1 MIKLSNVSKKF
12 KKQEVFKNVNLELPS
27 CGLYFLTGRSGSGK
41 STLFKMIS
49 GLDKIYSGKIELD
62 KNLRVAYLPQENYF
76 FDDLSLGK
84 ALNFIPYIIEEERIK
99 KYLSLFELDSK
110 LDQSL
115 ATLSCG
121 EKKRVLLLFNVL
133 AKYDAILI
141 DEPFSA
147 LDDENR
153 SIYLK
158 VINELKKEML
168 IIISSHDF
176 VDESICKGIIKIK
189 NRSISLDVKD
199 DEVDKP
205 ITNNELMKRK
215 KVYRDVL
222 LLAKKKFIS
231 KVNIFIGILICL
243 FSIVFSFC
251 SSILSTNSN
260 YLLEKSLNLYDS
272 NFVEIKTVKGMMP
285 THGWLLDS
293 KKEKCNTYF
302 QFKTLD
308 FNEYFKDKDYGY
320 FYLTNAISK
329 DQIMLNEDTTNYTD
343 FKDVIINNNLP
354 ANTVAFSYE
363 YMNDIFQYFNEN
375 ARLVKNIEQEKSYQI
390 EFTKID
396 SEIYNILFEDVD
408 LSYSFVN
415 QYTFIDIA
423 IGNRQSQFDD
433 FFNYSISSAEA
444 PNNKIIVDESLK
456 NGFIFYLYNMDC
468 YIEAESIIDLR
479 DFLKSRDF
487 VSINDFYSTWLDFK
501 SVYSDLKIVSIIVGI
516 LCICSVIVFYF
527 IQWKYFINYFIK
539 YTSIFLLLGN
549 QKKKYDILYIL
560 IHIFELLVMFLLVY
574 LLGLSVIAL
583 LGNRKVASLLAISI
597 FTDFKYFICFCIV
610 PFIMTGIMFVIGYII
625 YLNRSFDA
633 KRRSLN

>member
-1 MIKLSNVSKKF
+1 MIKLVNVSKKF
-12 KKQEVFKNVNLELPS
+12 KKREVFKNVDLELPS

-41 STLFKMIS
+41 STLFKMIL
-49 GLDKIYSGKIELD
+49 GLDKNYSGKIELD
-62 KNLRVAYLPQENYF
+62 KKIKVAYLPQENYF

-84 ALNFIPYIIEEERIK
+84 ALNFIPYMIEEERIN

-115 ATLSCG
+115 ATLSGG
-121 EKKRVLLLFNVL
+121 EKKRVLLLFTVL

-189 NRSISLDVKD
+189 NRNIILDIKD

-205 ITNNELMKRK
+205 ITNNEVMKRK

-222 LLAKKKFIS
+222 FLAKKKFIS

-251 SSILSTNSN
+251 SSILSTNN
-260 YLLEKSLNLYDS
+260 TYLLEKSLKLYDS
-272 NFVEIKTVKGMMP
+272 RFVEIKTVNGVMP
-285 THGWLLDS
+285 HHGLLSNS
-293 KKEKCNTYF
+293 KEERCNTYF
-302 QFKTLD
+302 QFKTSD
-308 FNEYFKDKDYGY
+308 FKEYFKDKDYGY
-320 FYLTNAISK
+320 FYLTNAINR

-343 FKDVIINNNLP
+343 IKDVIINNNLP
-354 ANTVAFSYE
+354 FNTIAFSYE
-363 YMNDIFQYFNEN
+363 YMDEIFQYFNKD
-375 ARLVKNIEQEKSYQI
+375 ARFVKNIEQEKSYQI

-396 SEIYNILFEDVD
+396 SQIYNVLFEGVD

-415 QYTFIDIA
+415 QHTFIDIA
-423 IGNRQSQFDD
+423 IGNGETQFDN
-433 FFNYSISSAEA
+433 FFNYFIASAGA
-444 PNNKIIVDESLK
+444 PDNKIIVDESLK
-456 NGFIFYLYNMDC
+456 NGFIFYLYNRDC
-468 YIEAESIIDLR
+468 YIEAENIIDLR
-479 DFLKSRDF
+479 DFLKSRNF
-487 VSINDFYSTWLDFK
+487 TSTEDFYSTWLDFK

-527 IQWKYFINYFIK
+527 IQWKYFIKYFIK

-549 QKKKYDILYIL
+549 QKKKYDLLYIL
-560 IHIFELLVMFLLVY
+560 IHIFELLVMFLIVY

-583 LGNRKVASLLAISI
+583 FGSKKVTSLLAISI
-597 FTDFKYFICFCIV
+597 FTDFKYFICFCLV
-610 PFIMTGIMFVIGYII
+610 PFIMTGIMFVIGYMI